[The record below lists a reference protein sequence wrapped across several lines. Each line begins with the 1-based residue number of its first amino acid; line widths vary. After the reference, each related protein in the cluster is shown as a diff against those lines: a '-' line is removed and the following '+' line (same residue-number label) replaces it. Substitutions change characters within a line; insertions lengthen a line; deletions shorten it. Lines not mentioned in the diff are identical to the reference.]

1 MIASLFTKIFGSRND
16 RLLRKYRPVVARI
29 NGFEPA
35 LSALSDEALTG
46 KTAEFR
52 QQLENGKTLD
62 DLLPEAFAVV
72 REASK
77 RVLGMRHFDVQLV
90 GGIMLHSGRI
100 AEMRTGEGKT
110 LTATLAVY
118 LNALAGKGVH
128 VVTVNDYLA
137 SRDAEMM
144 GRLYGFLGMTTGVN
158 LSRMAQDKKH
168 VAYAA
173 DITYGTNNEFGFDY
187 LRDNMVYSLE
197 ERVQRS
203 LNYAIVDEV
212 DSILIDEARTPLI
225 ISGQADDH
233 TDLYVRLNT
242 VAPQLKRCE
251 VEDGPG
257 DYWVDEKAHTVLLTE
272 AGHEHAEDILTQE
285 GLLEAGRSLYEP
297 ANITLVHFL
306 YASLRAHN
314 LYLRDQQ
321 YVVQNGEVII
331 VDEFT
336 GRLSAGTSRGRMV
349 CIEAV
354 EREGRRADPG
364 RESDARLDHLPE
376 LLPHV
381 RKAGRHDRH
390 GGHGSLRIPPDLW
403 SGNGRDTDPSS
414 DDPQG
419 HERSGVSNC
428 AGKVCG
434 SDRRHQGLP
443 RAWPAGAGGHDLD
456 RKL

>member
-1 MIASLFTKIFGSRND
+1 
-16 RLLRKYRPVVARI
+16 
-29 NGFEPA
+29 
-35 LSALSDEALTG
+35 
-46 KTAEFR
+46 
-52 QQLENGKTLD
+52 
-62 DLLPEAFAVV
+62 VV

-77 RVLGMRHFDVQLV
+77 RVLGMRHFDMQLV

-197 ERVQRS
+197 ERVQRG

-257 DYWVDEKAHTVLLTE
+257 DYWVDEKAHRAADRSGTR
-272 AGHEHAEDILTQE
+272 ARRRHPDP
-285 GLLEAGRSLYEP
+285 GRS
-297 ANITLVHFL
+297 ARSRTQ
-306 YASLRAHN
+306 SLRTGQHHAGA
-314 LYLRDQQ
+314 LPLRQPARPQSLPARPAVRRAERRSDHRRR
-321 YVVQNGEVII
+321 IHRPP
-331 VDEFT
+331 D
-336 GRLSAGTSRGRMV
+336 AGTSLVRRPASGR
-349 CIEAV
+349 
-354 EREGRRADPG
+354 RSEGRRADPG
-364 RESDARLDHLPE
+364 REPDARLDHLPE

-381 RKAGRHDRH
+381 RQAGRHDRH
-390 GGHGSLRIPPDLW
+390 GRHGSLRIPPDLR
-403 SGNGRDTDPSS
+403 SGNGRDTDASS

-419 HERSGVSNC
+419 HERSRC
-428 AGKVCG
+428 IAL
-434 SDRRHQGLP
+434 RRKSTRQ
-443 RAWPAGAGGHDLD
+443 
-456 RKL
+456 